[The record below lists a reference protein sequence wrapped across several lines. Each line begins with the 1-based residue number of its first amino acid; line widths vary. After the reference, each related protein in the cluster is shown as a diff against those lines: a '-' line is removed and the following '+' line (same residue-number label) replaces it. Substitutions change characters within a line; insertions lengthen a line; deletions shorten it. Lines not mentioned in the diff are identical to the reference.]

1 MTRRERTPG
10 PTNEG
15 PQDRPRDA
23 RRWRRMGRVKDETMQ
38 DETDV
43 TRMSTAEPEAEP
55 STIAPEN
62 APEAQA
68 DLAAQLEAEKGRSAE
83 LLDSWQRARAEFLNF
98 KRRTEQERQRE
109 AQMAGLMVIARV
121 LPILDDFDLALA
133 NRPQG
138 NEVAG
143 WVDGVALV
151 AHKLRTVLE
160 SEGVQPIAA
169 AGQKFDPALHEAI
182 MVEDGG
188 GEYVVS
194 ELRRGYTLNGQVI
207 RPALVKVGKGSNE

>member
-1 MTRRERTPG
+1 
-10 PTNEG
+10 
-15 PQDRPRDA
+15 
-23 RRWRRMGRVKDETMQ
+23 VKDEAMQ
-38 DETDV
+38 NEADV

-55 STIAPEN
+55 PTVAPEN

-68 DLAAQLEAEKGRSAE
+68 DLAAQLEAEKNRSAE

-109 AQMAGLMVIARV
+109 AQMAGLMVIAKV
-121 LPILDDFDLALA
+121 LPVLDDFDLALA
-133 NRPQG
+133 NRPH
-138 NEVAG
+138 EKKLEG

-188 GEYVVS
+188 GEYVVA

-207 RPALVKVGKGSNE
+207 RPALVKVGKGGDK